1 MFSEQLR
8 EARQRLG
15 LSQAE
20 AARLLDI
27 GKRTLE
33 HWETGDRVPIP
44 VAQDGALARLSAAGR
59 AAGAGG
65 GDGKRRAKKRR
76 GS

>member
-1 MFSEQLR
+1 MFAEQLK

-27 GKRTLE
+27 GKRSLE
-33 HWETGDRVPIP
+33 HWETGDRVPIT
-44 VAQDGALARLSAAGR
+44 VAQEGALARLSSAGR

-65 GDGKRRAKKRR
+65 VRDARRAKKRR